1 MQKKQIKILR
11 NKRAGLSSMSSS
23 LIAIMAGIFA
33 GFIILLISNPKN
45 ALEGFL
51 VLIKGGFSGTMKDIG
66 DTFYFATPIIM
77 TGLSVGFAFKTGMFN
92 IGATG
97 QLLVGGL
104 VSIWVGATWSF
115 LPPSIHWVVA
125 LIMGMLGGALWGM
138 IVGLLKA
145 LLNVHEVI
153 SSIMLNYIGL
163 FGVNYI
169 VKISSLYD
177 PAKTQTV
184 NVLDGAVIP
193 KAGLD
198 DLFFFMR
205 GKFKSI
211 SSVNAGIFIA
221 IFFAIVIYILL
232 NKTAFGYELKA
243 CGYNRFASKYAGI
256 NENKTI
262 IYSMTIAGALSG
274 VAGALMYLAPATGLH
289 IEPVDVLVTQGF
301 NGIAVALLGLSNPI
315 GIIFSGI
322 FVAHIGMAGKY
333 LQSLNYMKEIIDV
346 IIGMIIY
353 FSAFSLAIKELI
365 IKLIKKTKKAKE
377 AKK

>member
-1 MQKKQIKILR
+1 
-11 NKRAGLSSMSSS
+11 MSSS
-23 LIAIMAGIFA
+23 LIAILAGILA
-33 GFIILLISNPKN
+33 GFIILVISNPKN
-45 ALEGFL
+45 AFEGLL
-51 VLIKGGFSGTMKDIG
+51 VLIKGGFSGSMKDIG
-66 DTFYFATPIIM
+66 DTLYFATPIIM

-104 VSIWVGATWSF
+104 VSIWVGSSWTF
-115 LPPSIHWVVA
+115 LPSSIHWLVA
-125 LIMGMLGGALWGM
+125 LIMGMLGGAVWGM
-138 IVGLLKA
+138 LVGIFKA

-169 VKISSLYD
+169 IKISPLYD
-177 PAKTQTV
+177 AAKTQTV
-184 NVLDGAVIP
+184 NVLESAVIP

-198 DLFFFMR
+198 NVFFLLR

-232 NKTAFGYELKA
+232 NKTSFGYELKA

-274 VAGALMYLAPATGLH
+274 VAGALMYLAPSTGLH
-289 IEPVDVLVTQGF
+289 IEPVDVLVSQGF
-301 NGIAVALLGLSNPI
+301 NGIAVALLGLSNPL

-322 FVAHIGMAGKY
+322 FVAHISMAGKY

-365 IKLIKKTKKAKE
+365 AKLAKKTKKAKE